1 MNIESLKNTK
11 HISFAKEIYN
21 SSFSLDERRDFD
33 LVIEMVGKEGFD
45 FYLIK
50 LSLENE
56 NPIGIISIW
65 EFYDFVYME
74 HFAIDLSLRQKG
86 YGSKVLNE
94 IINKYS
100 KPFIIEVE
108 PPTNAEALKR
118 INFYK
123 KLNFS
128 LLDFNYLQPAYS
140 PTQNSLPMNLMTNN
154 LNYFT
159 NENIQK
165 AVSLIHQKVYKVL

>member
-1 MNIESLKNTK
+1 MNFESLKNTM

-21 SSFSLDERRDFD
+21 SSFPLDERRDFD
-33 LVIEMVGKEGFD
+33 LVVEMVGKEGFD
-45 FYLIK
+45 FYVIK
-50 LSLENE
+50 SSLEDE
-56 NPIGIISIW
+56 TPIGIISIW
-65 EFYDFVYME
+65 EFCDFVYIE

-108 PPTNAEALKR
+108 PPTNVEALKR
-118 INFYK
+118 IDFYK

-140 PTQNSLPMNLMTNN
+140 PTQNPLPMNLMTNN
-154 LNYFT
+154 ILYFT

>member
-1 MNIESLKNTK
+1 MNFESLKNTM

-21 SSFSLDERRDFD
+21 SSFPLDERRDFD
-33 LVIEMVGKEGFD
+33 LVVEMVGKEGFD
-45 FYLIK
+45 FYVIK
-50 LSLENE
+50 SSLEDE
-56 NPIGIISIW
+56 TPIGIISIW
-65 EFYDFVYME
+65 EFCDFVYIE

-108 PPTNAEALKR
+108 PPTNVEALKR
-118 INFYK
+118 IDFYK
-123 KLNFS
+123 KLNFL

-140 PTQNSLPMNLMTNN
+140 PNQKSLSMQLMTNN
-154 LNYFT
+154 ILYFT

-165 AVSLIHQKVYKVL
+165 AVSLIHKTVYKVL

>member
-1 MNIESLKNTK
+1 MNFESLKNTM

-21 SSFSLDERRDFD
+21 SSFPLDERRDFD
-33 LVIEMVGKEGFD
+33 LVVEMVGKEGFD
-45 FYLIK
+45 FYVIK
-50 LSLENE
+50 SSLEDE
-56 NPIGIISIW
+56 TPIGIISIW
-65 EFYDFVYME
+65 EFCDFAYIE

-108 PPTNAEALKR
+108 PPTNVEALKR
-118 INFYK
+118 IDFYK

-140 PTQNSLPMNLMTNN
+140 PTQNPLQMNLMTNN
-154 LNYFT
+154 ILYFA
-159 NENIQK
+159 NENIRK

>member
-1 MNIESLKNTK
+1 MNFESLKNSK

-21 SSFSLDERRDFD
+21 SSFPLDERRNFD

-45 FYLIK
+45 FYVIK
-50 LSLENE
+50 SSLEDE
-56 NPIGIISIW
+56 TPTGIISIW
-65 EFYDFVYME
+65 EFDEFAYIE

-94 IINKYS
+94 IINKYT

-140 PTQNSLPMNLMTNN
+140 PTQKALPMKLMTNN
-154 LNYFT
+154 CQYFT

-165 AVSLIHQKVYKVL
+165 AVSLIHKKVYKVL

>member
-1 MNIESLKNTK
+1 MNFESLKNSK

-21 SSFSLDERRDFD
+21 SSFPLDERRDFD
-33 LVIEMVGKEGFD
+33 LVIEMIGKEGFD
-45 FYLIK
+45 FYVVYFSFEDK
-50 LSLENE
+50 
-56 NPIGIISIW
+56 NPIGIISLW
-65 EFYDFVYME
+65 KFEEFVYIE

-86 YGSKVLNE
+86 YGSKVLSE
-94 IINKYS
+94 ILNKYS

-108 PPTNAEALKR
+108 PPTNVEALKR

-123 KLNFS
+123 KLNFL

-140 PTQNSLPMNLMTNN
+140 PNQKSLPMQLMTNN
-154 LNYFT
+154 SHYFT

>member
-1 MNIESLKNTK
+1 MNFESLKNSK

-21 SSFSLDERRDFD
+21 SSFPLDERRNFD

-45 FYLIK
+45 FYVIK
-50 LSLENE
+50 SSLEDE
-56 NPIGIISIW
+56 TPTGIISIW
-65 EFYDFVYME
+65 EFDEFAYIE

-94 IINKYS
+94 IINKYTQ
-100 KPFIIEVE
+100 PFIIEVE
-108 PPTNAEALKR
+108 PPTNVEALKR
-118 INFYK
+118 INFYI
-123 KLNFS
+123 KLNFL

-140 PTQNSLPMNLMTNN
+140 PNQKSLPMQLMTNN
-154 LNYFT
+154 SHYFT

>member
-1 MNIESLKNTK
+1 MNFESLKNTM

-21 SSFSLDERRDFD
+21 SSFPLDERRDFD
-33 LVIEMVGKEGFD
+33 LVLDMVGKEGFD
-45 FYLIK
+45 FYVIK
-50 LSLENE
+50 SSLEDE
-56 NPIGIISIW
+56 IPIGIISIW
-65 EFYDFVYME
+65 EFYDFAYIE

-108 PPTNAEALKR
+108 PPTNVEALKR
-118 INFYK
+118 IDFYK

-140 PTQNSLPMNLMTNN
+140 PTQNPLPMNLMTNN
-154 LNYFT
+154 ILYFT

-165 AVSLIHQKVYKVL
+165 AVSLIHKTVYKVL